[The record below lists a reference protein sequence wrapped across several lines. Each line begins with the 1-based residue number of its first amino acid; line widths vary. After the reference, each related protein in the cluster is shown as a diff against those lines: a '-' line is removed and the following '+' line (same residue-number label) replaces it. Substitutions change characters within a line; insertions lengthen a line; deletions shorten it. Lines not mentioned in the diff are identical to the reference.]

1 MKTFQATWEDDETSR
16 QIELVVNYQ
25 LDKSRVEING
35 VTPTRV
41 TFLCP
46 TWKKPLR
53 SVRVWTNGG
62 RRLLA
67 RQAIA
72 AGQLKPLAEKIAAG
86 RKVEI
91 RHDAVH
97 AKFENSRVLQA

>member
-1 MKTFQATWEDDETSR
+1 MKTFQATWEDEETSR
-16 QIELVVNYQ
+16 QVELVVNYQ

-46 TWKKPLR
+46 TSKKPLR
-53 SVRVWTNGG
+53 TVGVHTNGG
-62 RRLLA
+62 RRMLV
-67 RQAIA
+67 RQAIE
-72 AGQLKPLAEKIAAG
+72 AGQLKPLASEIADG

-91 RHDAVH
+91 RHDEVH
-97 AKFENSRVLQA
+97 ARFEGTRILQA

>member
-1 MKTFQATWEDDETSR
+1 MKTFQATWEDEETSR
-16 QIELVVNYQ
+16 QVELVVNYQ

-46 TWKKPLR
+46 NTKQPLR
-53 SVRVWTNGG
+53 SVGVWTNGG
-62 RRLLA
+62 RRLLVK
-67 RQAIA
+67 QAIE
-72 AGQLKPLAEKIAAG
+72 AGQLQPLAEELAEG

-91 RHDAVH
+91 RHNAIK
-97 AKFENSRVLQA
+97 ARFESTPVLPA